1 MLAREMFGW
10 RGVWTRW
17 CCAPVW
23 IASLVLAIGCASV
36 PFREPVAPRGSRA
49 DQEIAD
55 RFLAHWNQNA
65 KQINSVVCR
74 AVDVSGTSEGQSYT
88 LDAMLA
94 FQEPNSFR
102 LTGKFLGKHEAD
114 LGSNDQEVWFWMARA
129 QPPAVYFCKRED
141 LPKVS
146 LPMPFHPD
154 DLVQV
159 LGSVPLDPA
168 RFRFEKGWGQFVTLI
183 SSETAPSGDPVVKR
197 IVVDRESGRAARF
210 EVWDLYSNQPRKLA
224 EAEILRYHE
233 DPTGVFV
240 PQKVKLRFPAAQ
252 TDLTLT
258 LRSRAIEVNQI
269 DAQWAASLFS
279 RGNYVNSQV
288 VDLGEEFR
296 RRQAALDGPPLA
308 SARAGQPAP
317 MNASASADPSSRES
331 ADPALEGAASNDSFE
346 DASVAAT
353 GPSAGDEPSA
363 GSRGVRLDR
372 AIQPTAYSS
381 IDARSPAEKS
391 AAAGIP
397 APFDGIKPGGYRPKL
412 DGGPMV
418 PRDRFD

>member
-1 MLAREMFGW
+1 MI
-10 RGVWTRW
+10 RGIMGAV
-17 CCAPVW
+17 C
-23 IASLVLAIGCASV
+23 VLALVGCTSV
-36 PFREPVAPRGSRA
+36 PFREPAAPRGSRA

-154 DLVQV
+154 DLIQV
-159 LGSVPLDPA
+159 LGSVPLDPS
-168 RFRFEKGWGQFVTLI
+168 RYRFEKGWDQFVTLI
-183 SSETAPSGDPVVKR
+183 ASETAPSGDPVVKR
-197 IVVDRESGRAARF
+197 IVIDRETGRAARF

-233 DPTGVFV
+233 DATGVFV

-252 TDLTLT
+252 TDLMLT
-258 LRSRAIEVNQI
+258 MRSRAIEVNQI
-269 DAQWAASLFS
+269 DDQWAANLFS

-296 RRQAALDGPPLA
+296 KRQAALDGPPLA
-308 SARAGQPAP
+308 SARSTAP
-317 MNASASADPSSRES
+317 VASPPQESRPPMSAPTDAVDRSDGS
-331 ADPALEGAASNDSFE
+331 A
-346 DASVAAT
+346 
-353 GPSAGDEPSA
+353 
-363 GSRGVRLDR
+363 VRLDPE
-372 AIQPTAYSS
+372 IQPTAAYSS
-381 IDARSPAEKS
+381 MDARSVSPPAS
-391 AAAGIP
+391 SGIP
-397 APFDGIKPGGYRPKL
+397 APFDGIKPGSYRPKVAA
-412 DGGPMV
+412 GPLM
-418 PRDRFD
+418 PADRFD

>member
-1 MLAREMFGW
+1 MI
-10 RGVWTRW
+10 RGVSGAV
-17 CCAPVW
+17 C
-23 IASLVLAIGCASV
+23 VLALVGCTSV
-36 PFREPVAPRGSRA
+36 PFREPAAPRGSRA

-114 LGSNDQEVWFWMARA
+114 LGSNNQEVWFWMARA

-154 DLVQV
+154 DLIQV
-159 LGSVPLDPA
+159 LGSVPLDPS
-168 RFRFEKGWGQFVTLI
+168 RYRFEKGWDQFVTLI
-183 SSETAPSGDPVVKR
+183 ASETAPSGDPVVKR
-197 IVVDRESGRAARF
+197 IVIDRETGRAARF

-233 DPTGVFV
+233 DTTGVFV

-252 TDLTLT
+252 TDLMLT

-269 DAQWAASLFS
+269 DDEWAANLFS

-296 RRQAALDGPPLA
+296 KRQAALDGPPLA
-308 SARAGQPAP
+308 SARSASTTTESQPAVSVP
-317 MNASASADPSSRES
+317 AVDGDQSDSS
-331 ADPALEGAASNDSFE
+331 
-346 DASVAAT
+346 T
-353 GPSAGDEPSA
+353 
-363 GSRGVRLDR
+363 VRLDPE
-372 AIQPTAYSS
+372 IQPTAAYSS
-381 IDARSPAEKS
+381 IDARPAPTP
-391 AAAGIP
+391 AAGIP
-397 APFDGIKPGGYRPKL
+397 APFDGIKPGSYRPKVAA
-412 DGGPMV
+412 GPLM
-418 PRDRFD
+418 PADRFD